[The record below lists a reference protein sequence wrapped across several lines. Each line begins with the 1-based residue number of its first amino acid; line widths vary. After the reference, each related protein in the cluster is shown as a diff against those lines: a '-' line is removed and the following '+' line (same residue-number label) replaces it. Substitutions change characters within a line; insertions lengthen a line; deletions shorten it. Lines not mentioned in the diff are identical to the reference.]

1 MRFLTPAML
10 TVILLLVVAGLV
22 VAYVVKNLFATEPVA
37 APAPRNYPM
46 AVADLE
52 PGTVITAAHLA
63 QGPYAGPPQKT
74 FARADSILIGRVVR
88 EKIVAA
94 TPIDTTKLY
103 PPGEFPPVEVAV
115 GMRAVSLEVGS
126 GAAIVDGLVR
136 AGEYVD
142 VHFTPSGYNDD
153 RFRGG
158 LTMTLFKGVK
168 VLTVNRGRS
177 AVGAA
182 RAGGINTVTL
192 ELSPEQSNILL
203 LAKGKGELNL
213 TYTPDGPGNGGVALA
228 DDDRAFLEEILGLAP
243 PPEPKKPF
251 VTEHYRGAGRGVM
264 AFNDDGTLWGGD
276 FGGDSYGYGGYGTGT
291 RPAPRQVGGHE
302 PTGGFGGGG
311 YYRGIDVQ
319 SPPPGASSLPNAA
332 PHGTPRLI
340 PSPNSNNSNNGSG
353 ATEGRIPPGFDG
365 V

>member
-10 TVILLLVVAGLV
+10 TVLLLLVVAGLV
-22 VAYVVKNLFATEPVA
+22 VAYVVKNLFAVEPVA

-103 PPGEFPPVEVAV
+103 PPGEYPPVEVAV

-136 AGEYVD
+136 AGEYID
-142 VHFTPSGYNDD
+142 VHFTPSGYNDN

-168 VLTVNRGRS
+168 VLAVNRVRS
-177 AVGAA
+177 VGAG
-182 RAGGINTVTL
+182 RAGGFNTVTL
-192 ELSPEQSNILL
+192 ELTPEQSNILL

-302 PTGGFGGGG
+302 PSGPGGWSGG
-311 YYRGIDVQ
+311 YYRGIDAP
-319 SPPPGASSLPNAA
+319 SAPPGSHALPNAA

-340 PSPNSNNSNNGSG
+340 PSPNNNASG
-353 ATEGRIPPGFDG
+353 ATEGRTPAGFDG